1 MTGSGWSATVAEM
14 PVEAWRWVLRTS
26 ADNLG
31 PIVNLYKPYVDG
43 LEHLRPDGR
52 FLIVGNHT
60 MFSAAEI
67 LLIPYFVRHHIGKRV
82 RPLADRQFGK
92 MPKPQRDVMTAFGGV
107 VGSPDTASALMDEG
121 ETILV
126 FPGGGREIPKFQGEE
141 YTLRWQN
148 RSGFARIAIKHQYPI
163 VTAALVGGDDV
174 VTSVGTR
181 DSALGR
187 LSTAL
192 GRLGGREDMAMPIL
206 RGLGPTPL
214 PRPQRMYLR
223 FGPAIETA
231 RPKRVTPLDWT
242 AVVKD
247 RVQDQL
253 ENDLADLLALRESD
267 PYRHLNP
274 LRWRSAVLPES
285 PVRHEGA

>member
-1 MTGSGWSATVAEM
+1 MAGPSLSTHAAEM
-14 PVEAWRWVLRTS
+14 PVAAWRWLLRTS

-31 PIVNLYKPYVDG
+31 PVIDLYKPYVDG
-43 LEHLRPDGR
+43 LDHLPADGR

-60 MFSAAEI
+60 MFSMAEI
-67 LLIPYFVRHHIGKRV
+67 LLIPYYVRDRIGKRV

-92 MPKPQRDVMTAFGGV
+92 MPKPHRDVMTAFGGV
-107 VGSPDTASALMDEG
+107 VGSPDAASALMDDG

-141 YTLRWQN
+141 YTLRWEN
-148 RSGFARIAIKHQYPI
+148 RSGFARLAIQHDYPI

-181 DSALGR
+181 DSTLGR

-192 GRLGGREDMAMPIL
+192 GRLGGRDDMAMPIL
-206 RGLGPTPL
+206 RGLGPTLL
-214 PRPQRMYLR
+214 PRPERMYLR
-223 FGPAIETA
+223 FGPAIDTSQ
-231 RPKRVTPLDWT
+231 PKRITPLDWT

-253 ENDLADLLALRESD
+253 ERGLADLLEIREGD

-274 LRWRSAVLPES
+274 LRWRSAVMPE
-285 PVRHEGA
+285 RD